1 MNSSQIKVPIRPLHV
16 EIEGLARY
24 RQAHTVD
31 QLAGLL
37 LSVGWPSTGKQTSEF
52 HHALATSLDAMELYI
67 DPEDARRAFVEAA
80 HVAGIHVLPDDMP
93 EMKLAG

>member
-1 MNSSQIKVPIRPLHV
+1 MNTSQVQIPIRPLHV

-37 LSVGWPSTGKQTSEF
+37 LGVSWPSTGKQTSEF
-52 HHALATSLDAMELYI
+52 HHALATPLDALELYL
-67 DPEDARRAFVEAA
+67 DPEVAREAFVNAA
-80 HVAGIHVLPDDMP
+80 HVAGMRVLPDDMP

>member
-1 MNSSQIKVPIRPLHV
+1 MNSSHVQVPIRPLHV

-24 RQAHTVD
+24 RQAYTVD

-37 LSVGWPSTGKQTSEF
+37 LSVSWPSSGKQTSEF
-52 HHALATSLDAMELYI
+52 HHALATSLDALELYV
-67 DPEDARRAFVEAA
+67 DPEVARAAFVDAA
-80 HVAGIHVLPDDMP
+80 HVAGLHVLPDDMP

>member
-1 MNSSQIKVPIRPLHV
+1 MKTSQIQIPIRPLHV

-37 LSVGWPSTGKQTSEF
+37 LSVSWPANGKQTSEF
-52 HHALATSLDAMELYI
+52 HHALATSLDAMELYL
-67 DPEDARRAFVEAA
+67 DPNVAREAFVNAA
-80 HVAGIHVLPDDMP
+80 HVAGMQVLPDDMP